1 MLPRRHRAL
10 SLYFT
15 CTRCS
20 RVRKQGDQVSGEG
33 ERLDERYVVMFNSY
47 DDTPSDAVYGDGA
60 CTLLEICLASAMEDL
75 NDLSSVAISE
85 GVPDRTRALLGFNNR
100 FLRGKVGSST
110 STCTYCIELEFSLFP
125 WRVLLSLSS

>member
-33 ERLDERYVVMFNSY
+33 GRLDENYVVMFNSY

-60 CTLLEICLASAMEDL
+60 CTLLEICLASAIEDL

-85 GVPDRTRALLGFNNR
+85 GVPDRVRGLLGFNNR
-100 FLRGKVGSST
+100 FLREKLGVQLPQ
-110 STCTYCIELEFSLFP
+110 CTYCIELEFSSSL